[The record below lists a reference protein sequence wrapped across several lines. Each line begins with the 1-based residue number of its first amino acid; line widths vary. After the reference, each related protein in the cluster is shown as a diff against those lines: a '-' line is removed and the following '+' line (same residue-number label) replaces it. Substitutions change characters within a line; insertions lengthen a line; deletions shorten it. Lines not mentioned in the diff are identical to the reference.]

1 MGVNMFQVSKSCS
14 DKSVALSMS
23 ECCSVHFK
31 TNMYVKSV
39 MSGGQVNGNAHSPP
53 AKKPSFNVKAGGTP
67 GTPGS
72 NRIHSIA
79 SLTPYQ
85 NR

>member
-1 MGVNMFQVSKSCS
+1 VFIK
-14 DKSVALSMS
+14 
-23 ECCSVHFK
+23 
-31 TNMYVKSV
+31 
-39 MSGGQVNGNAHSPP
+39 GGQANGNAKSPP
-53 AKKPSFNVKAGGTP
+53 AKKPSFGGKPAGGTP

-72 NRIHSIA
+72 NRIHSIS